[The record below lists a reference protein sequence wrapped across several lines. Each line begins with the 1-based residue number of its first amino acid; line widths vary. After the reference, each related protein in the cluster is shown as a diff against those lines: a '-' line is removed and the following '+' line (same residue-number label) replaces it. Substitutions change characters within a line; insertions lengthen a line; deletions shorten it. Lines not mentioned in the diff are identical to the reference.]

1 MDLDYKQDQKTLTNI
16 YRTLHPKSAE
26 YTFFSNA
33 HRTLIMIDH
42 KLGHKTS
49 LTKFKM
55 TGIISI
61 IFSNHNSIKLEINY
75 KKKTGKFTHM

>member
-49 LTKFKM
+49 L
-55 TGIISI
+55 
-61 IFSNHNSIKLEINY
+61 N
-75 KKKTGKFTHM
+75 